1 MSKVTVKE
9 YDRIRLAEF
18 VGWWR
23 DSSRTPRAAIDEHLD
38 WVAPTGD
45 RWFPGT
51 SIPDPLHNHADCHAL
66 IEALNDARYVVEIC
80 KGLLAAGDLVKISTL
95 NPRPEWTWTGPDYR
109 TGVVTLALEI
119 LEGKDG
125 NT

>member
-66 IEALNDARYVVEIC
+66 IEALIDFKDLPITVRYDNQPGEVWL
-80 KGLLAAGDLVKISTL
+80 GGDYCETYDS
-95 NPRPEWTWTGPDYR
+95 DYR
-109 TGVVTLALEI
+109 TGVVMLALEI
-119 LEGKDG
+119 LEGKGG